1 MAIIVSSPFSLP
13 SVNDGPAMLVLELM
27 VKILRT
33 LSMLR
38 KTVLVIMT
46 KLALKTMMMMM
57 MILQ

>member
-1 MAIIVSSPFSLP
+1 MMDHQF
-13 SVNDGPAMLVLELM
+13 DGPSNAMLVLELM

-46 KLALKTMMMMM
+46 KLALKTMMMR